1 MDSYIRVWSMDG
13 SHLKSALDNGTQSAT
28 NNRMLIG
35 HSAPV
40 FGLSFSDAV
49 SGPHESKDTPKAPR
63 LLLSSSADGHI
74 RLWSLDTWSCLCIY
88 KSHDGPVFN
97 VQWGPHGH
105 YFVSGG
111 WDKTVRIWM
120 QDHATPVRTC
130 IGHDT
135 SISAVAWHPNGTYVF
150 SASDETDKSIRM
162 WSVITGDCVRA
173 MVGHH
178 HFINTIECAPNGKII
193 ASADV
198 DGNIFWWDLEKGVC
212 IKKSKGHGK
221 GGITSLSFSV
231 ESKVLVSGGV
241 DNTVRV
247 WDVDLPAD
255 GSKPV
260 GGSTGQAVQPEN
272 NASTGDSMGPSDR
285 SITVGG
291 QPQQPPAA
299 AASSSNA
306 GGGASG
312 SSGVSGPGSGKKKGK
327 EVQISADQISAF
339 PTKKTALKKVRFTR
353 MNLVTAAGVYEPE
366 R

>member
-13 SHLKSALDNGTQSAT
+13 SHLKSALDNGSQSAT

-40 FGLSFSDAV
+40 YGLSFSDAV
-49 SGPHESKDTPKAPR
+49 SVPHESRDTPRAPR
-63 LLLSSSADGHI
+63 LLLSCAADGHI

-88 KSHDGPVFN
+88 KSHDGPIFN

-111 WDKTVRIWM
+111 WDKTVRVWM

-135 SISAVAWHPNGTYVF
+135 SISAVAWHPNGTYIF

-162 WSVITGDCVRA
+162 WSVVTGDCVRI

-178 HFINTIECAPNGKII
+178 HYINTLECAPNGKVL
-193 ASADV
+193 ASADI
-198 DGNIFWWDLEKGVC
+198 DGNIFWWDIEKGVA

-260 GGSTGQAVQPEN
+260 NGSAGQSAQPEN
-272 NASTGDSMGPSDR
+272 NAANGDSMGPSDR

-291 QPQQPPAA
+291 QPQQPPTA
-299 AASSSNA
+299 AASTSNTN
-306 GGGASG
+306 GAATTG
-312 SSGVSGPGSGKKKGK
+312 TGVSGTGTGKKKGK